1 MFYSFWRSNCT
12 LSCKKLNATRIIEAG
27 DVAGLFTANPKCNKS
42 ARLIPLITT
51 TNYKKV
57 IHFLNGS
64 LSPDVTGGMKQKYI
78 ELLNAARYGIKAQIV
93 QFNSLK
99 AALAGES
106 IGTII
111 DLTQ

>member
-1 MFYSFWRSNCT
+1 
-12 LSCKKLNATRIIEAG
+12 
-27 DVAGLFTANPKCNKS
+27 
-42 ARLIPLITT
+42 
-51 TNYKKV
+51 
-57 IHFLNGS
+57 
-64 LSPDVTGGMKQKYI
+64 MKQKYI